1 MIRTR
6 FKKVLLIAPEASTNK
21 LTADYENVRHVHA
34 LNGIFPA
41 IFELSPNLIIL
52 DNNYLSTELEKIV
65 RRIRTNSFYSKI
77 KICCYKTKAE
87 ITKDDLLKAI
97 GVDYFIYEEELRVA
111 QKSSNISEL
120 FTKIVDRSV
129 LSMPINTA
137 N

>member
-6 FKKVLLIAPEASTNK
+6 FKKVLLIAPESSSPQ
-21 LTADYENVRHVHA
+21 LTAEYKNVRHVHA

-41 IFELSPNLIIL
+41 IFEQSPNLIIL
-52 DNNYLSTELEKIV
+52 DNNYLATELEKIV

-87 ITKDDLLKAI
+87 ITKDGLLKAI
-97 GVDYFIYEEELRVA
+97 GVDYFIYEEEIRAA
-111 QKSSNISEL
+111 QKSSNIAEL
-120 FTKIVDRSV
+120 FTKIVDRPV
-129 LSMPINTA
+129 LSMPVSTA